1 MEQTTLARG
10 VVTAYGL
17 AYGGFLLLGGRAAD
31 LLGRRPM
38 IPAWPCS
45 QPLRWEPRLP
55 AVSQPLGLTPISD
68 RPSEGRADLGCET
81 RRQ

>member
-38 IPAWPCS
+38 IIAG
-45 QPLRWEPRLP
+45 L
-55 AVSQPLGLTPISD
+55 AVFTTASLGASLA
-68 RPSEGRADLGCET
+68 GGLAALGSNANLGPPV
-81 RRQ
+81 RGSG